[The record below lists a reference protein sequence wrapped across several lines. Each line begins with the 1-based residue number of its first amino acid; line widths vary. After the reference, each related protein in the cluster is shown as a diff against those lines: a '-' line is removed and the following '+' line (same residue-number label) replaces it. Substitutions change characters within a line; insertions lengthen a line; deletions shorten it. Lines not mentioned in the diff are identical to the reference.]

1 PLQVEHRSRVQPE
14 GQLTDRTGSWHRTSR
29 LLCESVGTAG
39 SDHGGVE
46 LPISR
51 RRCEEGPGAVG
62 PRCRSASGSAPQR
75 LRRTT
80 RSPPALRSR
89 PAPRHRPRARR
100 RPTPGSRP
108 VPAECR
114 ATHYRRQPSGA
125 APLPWPPSTAGG
137 GKTLTALVDPLGPG
151 PQQSRCS
158 FLKSPIDVGSR
169 ALVWQD
175 TYGLTAGNVTKA
187 GCCAPVSFDGT
198 RRGTVTGVGTYYW
211 DNDPNERVFMEVTRR
226 ESIGEDIEAPVGR
239 DAGANYALV
248 RCLRFGDVV
257 LHYKTDAEAIL
268 GASIVTGDPE
278 PASTYWAAHDGK
290 EQKANARPAWL
301 PGIRVPIDH
310 LVEVDPPIT
319 LDELRRHEN
328 DLMAIRDDLQQRYP
342 KAPLYFPWARY
353 RGGSSPM
360 RTLQSYLVKF
370 PRAAV
375 DVIPRLRAVVD
386 MAQGAR
392 IGRVE
397 GPSELELAQAA
408 IATSAGRRYARRGQ
422 GFLVNQKMSVAIEVL
437 AMNCAI

>member
-1 PLQVEHRSRVQPE
+1 
-14 GQLTDRTGSWHRTSR
+14 
-29 LLCESVGTAG
+29 
-39 SDHGGVE
+39 
-46 LPISR
+46 
-51 RRCEEGPGAVG
+51 
-62 PRCRSASGSAPQR
+62 
-75 LRRTT
+75 
-80 RSPPALRSR
+80 
-89 PAPRHRPRARR
+89 
-100 RPTPGSRP
+100 
-108 VPAECR
+108 
-114 ATHYRRQPSGA
+114 
-125 APLPWPPSTAGG
+125 
-137 GKTLTALVDPLGPG
+137 
-151 PQQSRCS
+151 
-158 FLKSPIDVGSR
+158 
-169 ALVWQD
+169 
-175 TYGLTAGNVTKA
+175 
-187 GCCAPVSFDGT
+187 
-198 RRGTVTGVGTYYW
+198 
-211 DNDPNERVFMEVTRR
+211 MEVTRR

-437 AMNCAI
+437 AMNCAIRHYRTGGWTVHDVHGVAVWDLECNKEGKALQVIVKGSPGKAQEVVLTPDEVAHITSSDIVALFILAEIDLFSDAHAEITARGGKLTVAEPWHINVNALVPIGYRYCAL